1 MPSDKER
8 RRQAAQRER
17 ERRAQEIESQR
28 RQAAA
33 DVNWGSATTLLNGE
47 LREQIIR
54 LGGLPAEPT
63 GQSAVEILTQQI
75 KWPTGT
81 FRSSEIRFRGRH
93 AGTDAA
99 EMTDTQIQDSVL
111 VWCHD
116 FEFAMNG
123 SFYPDWQADF
133 TAVDTAQF
141 IPFGADAHYFYL
153 IGDNP
158 QDSSNPL
165 VYSVDHETVFEKPY
179 NSEGTTVLSLLE
191 LLIAN

>member
-1 MPSDKER
+1 MSSDKEQR
-8 RRQAAQRER
+8 RLAAQRER

-33 DVNWGSATTLLNGE
+33 NVNWGSAMMLLDGE

-54 LGGLPAEPT
+54 LGGLPAEPM
-63 GQSAVEILTQQI
+63 GQSAIEILTQQI
-75 KWPTGT
+75 KWPAGT
-81 FRSSEIRFRGRH
+81 FRSSEIRYRERH
-93 AGTDAA
+93 AGIDAA
-99 EMTDTQIQDSVL
+99 EMTDTQIQDSAL

-116 FEFAMNG
+116 FEFAMSG

-133 TAVDTAQF
+133 SAVDTAQF
-141 IPFGADAHYFYL
+141 VPFGVDAHYFYL
-153 IGDNP
+153 IGENP
-158 QDSSNPL
+158 QDPANPL
-165 VYSVDHETVFEKPY
+165 VYSVDHETTFEEPY